1 MNNQLNERFVLAS
14 PSESVRS
21 LINALTNGSR
31 SVFGIALIVDEDL
44 TLHGL
49 LNNADILRLL
59 AEGINLDTELR
70 EVIARMPIT
79 APVEASTEEIV
90 RSVRAEMIS
99 RTGGKKDLTRF
110 VPLVDETGRVCDVV
124 DLFVLLSDSSQR
136 TYDVEIYGLG
146 FVGLT
151 LSVAL
156 ANRGH
161 RVVGIDL
168 DNSLV
173 ASLKQGEPHIVEPRL
188 SDMIQ
193 TGINNGLL
201 SFTSQPESKHKKVV
215 IIAVG
220 TPVSA
225 DGQADLT
232 SLLDV
237 CRTLGPRIVKGDLI
251 MLRSTVPVGTTN
263 GHVRQIL
270 EHASGFTAGKDFN
283 LAFSPERTLE
293 GQAILEL
300 TTLPQIVGGF
310 SQACIEK
317 ATGFWQTLTD
327 SVIRLESLEAAELV
341 KLINNS
347 FRDLSFAFSNGVA
360 LLADHYNIDATRV
373 IAAANEGY
381 PRNPISRP
389 SPGVGGYCLTKDPY
403 LYASV
408 KADASFSNLSRQGR
422 IVNQEAAL
430 YPIKVL
436 DRFTKRLNKPFSE
449 IKVLI
454 AGIAFKG
461 WPETNDIRGSVG
473 LETARLLITQG
484 YKVMVSDQVLV
495 PHVLMGLGLPSV
507 SLADGAFDCDA
518 YMILNNHPGNVPEGL
533 LERLQG
539 RPTLLFDGWS
549 LIDRH
554 EVERYT
560 QTVYANMGY
569 MTPVVH

>member
-1 MNNQLNERFVLAS
+1 
-14 PSESVRS
+14 
-21 LINALTNGSR
+21 
-31 SVFGIALIVDEDL
+31 
-44 TLHGL
+44 
-49 LNNADILRLL
+49 
-59 AEGINLDTELR
+59 
-70 EVIARMPIT
+70 
-79 APVEASTEEIV
+79 
-90 RSVRAEMIS
+90 
-99 RTGGKKDLTRF
+99 
-110 VPLVDETGRVCDVV
+110 
-124 DLFVLLSDSSQR
+124 
-136 TYDVEIYGLG
+136 
-146 FVGLT
+146 
-151 LSVAL
+151 
-156 ANRGH
+156 
-161 RVVGIDL
+161 
-168 DNSLV
+168 
-173 ASLKQGEPHIVEPRL
+173 
-188 SDMIQ
+188 
-193 TGINNGLL
+193 
-201 SFTSQPESKHKKVV
+201 
-215 IIAVG
+215 
-220 TPVSA
+220 
-225 DGQADLT
+225 
-232 SLLDV
+232 
-237 CRTLGPRIVKGDLI
+237 
-251 MLRSTVPVGTTN
+251 
-263 GHVRQIL
+263 
-270 EHASGFTAGKDFN
+270 
-283 LAFSPERTLE
+283 
-293 GQAILEL
+293 
-300 TTLPQIVGGF
+300 
-310 SQACIEK
+310 
-317 ATGFWQTLTD
+317 LTD